1 MDRQPLCC
9 WADSRLR
16 PSGTCMRASTHNIG
30 PPRSCVRVCKD
41 HFERGDSA
49 TRDLPPLPKGSKCLA
64 CSSSFRGDLNSGICP
79 RCLPDSS
86 PHRVTLD
93 KGFTLKNMSALFSEH
108 SDIAMNV
115 SSEVFGFYKELFS
128 KLISE
133 TKLQSEPELPY
144 GFRIGFQ
151 RSDEPCFTLV
161 KADSTLLYTLD
172 LDNTGNPEIRRNT

>member
-1 MDRQPLCC
+1 MQPRCC
-9 WADSRLR
+9 WTDTRLR
-16 PSGTCMRASTHNIG
+16 PNGTCGRVSTHKIG

-64 CSSSFRGDLNSGICP
+64 CSASFRGDLNSGICP
-79 RCLPDSS
+79 RCLSDSS

-93 KGFTLKNMSALFSEH
+93 NGFTLKNMSALFSEH

-115 SSEVFGFYKELFS
+115 SPEVFGFYKESFS

-133 TKLQSEPELPY
+133 TKLESEPELPY
-144 GFRIGFQ
+144 GFQIGFPT
-151 RSDEPCFTLV
+151 SDEPCFTLV
-161 KADSTLLYTLD
+161 KTDKTLLYTLD
-172 LDNTGNPEIRRNT
+172 LDNTGNLEIRRNT